1 MTPQETAL
9 VTTLLERLKTTGG
22 QLKDPEAEA
31 LIRQTTAE
39 QADAAYYLA
48 QTVVIQDLSLHTAQ
62 SRIAELEK
70 NLADTK
76 TTLAPPPSFLGGLLG
91 ADQRANPALVAALS
105 SPSGAAPPP
114 DSAAQAKNPAL
125 PVFAAGSIGG
135 TGAGGFL
142 RAAAVTATGIAG
154 GALLFEGIQSMFG
167 HHDAAGIIGNHTPDP
182 RTRGNGDRYRTAA
195 RGRG

>member
-1 MTPQETAL
+1 MARAWTVQYALKGKRGRRLPAASGGLLAPDWSQFMTPQETAL

-70 NLADTK
+70 NLADVK
-76 TTLAPPPSFLGGLLG
+76 TTLAPPPSLLCGLFV
-91 ADQRANPALVAALS
+91 ADQPANPALVAALS
-105 SPSGAAPPP
+105 PPSGTAPPP
-114 DSAAQAKNPAL
+114 RSDAQAGNPAFPL
-125 PVFAAGSIGG
+125 FAVGSIAGTADGG
-135 TGAGGFL
+135 VLPA
-142 RAAAVTATGIAG
+142 
-154 GALLFEGIQSMFG
+154 
-167 HHDAAGIIGNHTPDP
+167 
-182 RTRGNGDRYRTAA
+182 
-195 RGRG
+195 